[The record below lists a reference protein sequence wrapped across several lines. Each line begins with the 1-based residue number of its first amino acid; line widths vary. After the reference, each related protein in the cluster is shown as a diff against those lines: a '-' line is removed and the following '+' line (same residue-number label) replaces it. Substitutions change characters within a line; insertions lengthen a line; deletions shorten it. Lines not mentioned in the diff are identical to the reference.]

1 MLSGAKLAGGLLL
14 MSNEVTVNQQAENP
28 TNIFELI
35 RGQQLDKI
43 MATKELIDVKSIDVS
58 IGGDN
63 RKILNQEVMT
73 EYTNHNM
80 TKYMVKIASYPDAIR
95 MVFHLK
101 DYYDVPLVPKMHDQI
116 VLKMKSH
123 KRKGSQEFVNV
134 LRNEIA
140 GTEVIPSNTRKKKFF
155 GVI

>member
-1 MLSGAKLAGGLLL
+1 
-14 MSNEVTVNQQAENP
+14 MSDQQQVPVVDNP

-43 MATKELIDVKSIDVS
+43 MATKELIDIKSVDVV
-58 IGGDN
+58 IGGEQ

-80 TKYMVKIASYPDAIR
+80 TKYMVKIASYQDAIKS
-95 MVFHLK
+95 VFHLK
-101 DYYDVPLVPKMHDQI
+101 SVNDVPLVPMMHDHI
-116 VLKMKSH
+116 ILKMKSH

-140 GTEVIPSNTRKKKFF
+140 GTEVIPSRTKTKKFF
-155 GVI
+155 GLG

>member
-1 MLSGAKLAGGLLL
+1 
-14 MSNEVTVNQQAENP
+14 MSEQQQAPIVDNP
-28 TNIFELI
+28 TNIFDLI

-43 MATKELIDVKSIDVS
+43 MATKELIDIKSVDVV
-58 IGGDN
+58 IGGEQ

-80 TKYMVKIASYPDAIR
+80 TKYMVKISAYQDAIKE
-95 MVFHLK
+95 VFHLK
-101 DYYDVPLVPKMHDQI
+101 SINDVPLVPMMHDHI

-140 GTEVIPSNTRKKKFF
+140 GTEVIPSKTKTKKFF
-155 GVI
+155 GLG

>member
-1 MLSGAKLAGGLLL
+1 
-14 MSNEVTVNQQAENP
+14 MSNQSQEQSPVVENP

-43 MATKELIDVKSIDVS
+43 MATKELIDIKSVDVM
-58 IGGDN
+58 IGGES

-80 TKYMVKIASYPDAIR
+80 TKYMVKISSYQDAIKE
-95 MVFHLK
+95 VFHLK
-101 DYYDVPLVPKMHDQI
+101 SVNDVPLVPMMHDHI
-116 VLKMKSH
+116 ILKMKSH

-140 GTEVIPSNTRKKKFF
+140 GTEVIPSKTKTKKFF
-155 GVI
+155 GLG